1 MFPAICAQFS
11 LLDSSEKVAR
21 RQVNDLDLVRQIKEP
36 VRNGFTYRRPC
47 DPGRSRAEALDV
59 LHIECRVYIDTSS
72 EQFED
77 VQISFGIS
85 APGDIA
91 VRQLIDDGQV
101 WLSRQNLF
109 DVHLCDEVP
118 FIFNRLARND
128 LKIGKQL
135 FRSLPPVGLYEA
147 DNNITAFAPALLRLP
162 QHNKCFADARG
173 GAKENL

>member
-1 MFPAICAQFS
+1 MHACAQFS
-11 LLDSSEKVAR
+11 LLNSSDEVAR

-36 VRNGFTYRRPC
+36 IRNGFTYRRPC
-47 DPGRSRAEALDV
+47 DLGRSRAEALDV
-59 LHIECRVYIDTSS
+59 LHIQCRVYIDTRI

-85 APGDIA
+85 ASGDIA

-101 WLSRQNLF
+101 WFSRQNLF

-118 FIFNRLARND
+118 FIFNRFARND
-128 LKIGKQL
+128 LKVGKQL
-135 FRSLPPVGLYEA
+135 LRPLPPVGLYEA

-162 QHNKCFADARG
+162 QHNKCFTDARR